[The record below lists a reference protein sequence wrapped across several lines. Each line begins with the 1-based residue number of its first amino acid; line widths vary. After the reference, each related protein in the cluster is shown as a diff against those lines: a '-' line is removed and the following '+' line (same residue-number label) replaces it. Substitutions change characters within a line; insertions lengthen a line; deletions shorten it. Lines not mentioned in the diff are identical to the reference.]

1 MAAGITPR
9 TKLSRRRNGNEH
21 LQCKQEVSMKS
32 QTAIPQPA
40 NRTTEAYVGTEA
52 ENTKCA
58 ALETAPRYAGEQFE
72 SPTN

>member
-1 MAAGITPR
+1 
-9 TKLSRRRNGNEH
+9 
-21 LQCKQEVSMKS
+21 MKS